1 MPAEDN
7 FQKSPPEKNAVRLLL
22 KNTRPAT
29 FKLMLSLNRKRS
41 ELSTMI
47 LKLRPTI
54 EDQGL
59 G

>member
-7 FQKSPPEKNAVRLLL
+7 FQKSPPEKNVVRLLL
-22 KNTRPAT
+22 RNNRPAT
-29 FKLMLSLNRKRS
+29 FKLRLSLNRKRS

-47 LKLRPTI
+47 LKLKPTI